1 MYTSTFMGAQLQ
13 VATAVATK
21 AAPVLPTQALF
32 GSKKGGTVVK
42 KGTVKKAATAV
53 KTVKKAAPSSGDKR
67 SPSERQSGPD
77 RPKFLPG
84 ITPPAYLDGSMIGDY
99 GYDILGLAAPKEF
112 LQVEVD
118 GNDINAAVSA
128 PGDII
133 GTIKKTGPEVE
144 ATPFQPYAEVFSLE
158 RFRETELINGRW
170 AMLGVAGALAGEM
183 QTGINWV
190 DIGKVMLEQGSS
202 FGGLPLPWTMTQLVI
217 IEVIL
222 VGWAEILRNNEL
234 DLEKRLYPGGPF
246 DPFGFSKGSET
257 KLNDLKLAE
266 LKHARLGMMA
276 SLGFAVQYAYTGD
289 GPIKN
294 LADVLIGRSQTIVQ

>member
-1 MYTSTFMGAQLQ
+1 MNTSTFMGAQLQ

-21 AAPVLPTQALF
+21 TTTVLPTQAIF
-32 GSKKGGTVVK
+32 GTKKGGTVVK

-53 KTVKKAAPSSGDKR
+53 KTAKKAAPSGDKL
-67 SPSERQSGPD
+67 SASERQSGPD

-112 LQVEVD
+112 LQYDVD

-128 PGDII
+128 PGEII
-133 GTIKKTGPEVE
+133 GTIKKTGPEVD
-144 ATPFQPYAEVFSLE
+144 ATPFQPYAEVFSIE

-217 IEVIL
+217 IEVVL

-234 DLEKRLYPGGPF
+234 DPEKRLYPGGPF
-246 DPFGFSKGSET
+246 DPFGFTKASET
-257 KLNDLKLAE
+257 RVNDLKLAE
-266 LKHARLGMMA
+266 IKHARLGMMA
-276 SLGFAVQYAYTGD
+276 SLGFAVQYAYTGA

-294 LADVLIGRSQTIVQ
+294 LADVLIGRGQTIVQ